1 MERIYLDISYLFFSF
16 ILLIMANC
24 STSKEFFFFFLF
36 SPVLL
41 MTKLLGTA
49 EGRKIFEAES
59 AYTDSDK
66 SQLRANF
73 QRIIIDVTK
82 AEFMMVRLSEIL
94 FINALIML

>member
-1 MERIYLDISYLFFSF
+1 MERIYLDISYLYFLF
-16 ILLIMANC
+16 ILSIMANC
-24 STSKEFFFFFLF
+24 STSKELFFFFF

-49 EGRKIFEAES
+49 AGRKIFEAES

>member
-1 MERIYLDISYLFFSF
+1 MV
-16 ILLIMANC
+16 NC
-24 STSKEFFFFFLF
+24 STSKELFFFFFF

-49 EGRKIFEAES
+49 AGRKIFEAES

-73 QRIIIDVTK
+73 QRIIIDVAK

>member
-1 MERIYLDISYLFFSF
+1 MERIYLDISYLCFLF

-24 STSKEFFFFFLF
+24 LTSKEFFFSF

-49 EGRKIFEAES
+49 AGRKIFEEES

-73 QRIIIDVTK
+73 QRIIIDVAK

-94 FINALIML
+94 FINAVMML